1 MYINPFVAGVI
12 CTILGEMLA
21 VIAVAVYQYLKRR
34 KQVVMMQCE
43 KCEYVCDTPL
53 GSYCT
58 LTNEPLETTSCHYN
72 DLPEYDAAEVIMFS
86 RDQYAKLRFK
96 GGKKGMGNAMECDNK
111 ECEYICDTPLGSYCT
126 LTNEPVETTRCHYE
140 EQKDL
145 ESDIFAEVSR

>member
-86 RDQYAKLRFK
+86 RDQYAKLGFWK
-96 GGKKGMGNAMECDNK
+96 G
-111 ECEYICDTPLGSYCT
+111 
-126 LTNEPVETTRCHYE
+126 
-140 EQKDL
+140 
-145 ESDIFAEVSR
+145 ESK

>member
-86 RDQYAKLRFK
+86 RDQYAKLGFLRDSEK
-96 GGKKGMGNAMECDNK
+96 GTVYGN
-111 ECEYICDTPLGSYCT
+111 
-126 LTNEPVETTRCHYE
+126 
-140 EQKDL
+140 
-145 ESDIFAEVSR
+145 